1 MKKQLQRGVI
11 YYRVSTAEQ
20 AERGFSLE
28 NQREAC
34 LKYAKNKGIDV
45 IAKFHDDGLS
55 AKTTNRKGLQQMLQ
69 YCSTKNNKIDCVIVN
84 KVDRL
89 SRDVNDYTS
98 IFTQL
103 KGHGI
108 TLISTTEAI
117 DNTPFGK
124 CVGNIMATF
133 AQLDNDM
140 RSERVTAGI
149 KKCIESGRWPFKARI
164 GYLNYTDADG
174 IKSIVVDPKK
184 APLVRT
190 IFNEF
195 AKGIYTEE
203 EIRQKVNEK
212 GLRTKTGKEIS
223 AQLIHKILCDKFY
236 ISIMTMHGIEYPA
249 SHESIISNDIFYQCQ
264 KFMKKYDKSTNMSL
278 QKKNEAF
285 PLRNFVLCGECTR
298 PLTASF
304 STSHTGKKFPYYRCY
319 NKQCNAPKS
328 LPKNKL
334 ESEFFDFL
342 KEITPDKRYLKVI
355 RHMALELWEKKYKEL
370 NTTNEQIQREI
381 EVLKEKKRK
390 TFDLLGKGIIDDD
403 DFKEELDR
411 IKLSIE
417 DKEELLHQTP
427 REDFDLA
434 KAMDTCFDF
443 FLHIPE
449 YWKKAKYTQKIQL
462 QGSIFSKNPSYH
474 YPKFGTPNFSLIF
487 GQKKDFAH
495 AKSLLVA
502 PRGIEPLFS
511 G

>member
-1 MKKQLQRGVI
+1 MKQQRGVI
-11 YYRVSTAEQ
+11 YYRVSTVEQ

-34 LKYAKNKGIDV
+34 LRYAQSKDIDIV
-45 IAKFHDDGLS
+45 AQYHDDGLS
-55 AKTTNRKGLQQMLQ
+55 AKTTNRKGLQEMLQ
-69 YCSTKNNKIDCVIVN
+69 YCFTKSNKIDCLIVN
-84 KVDRL
+84 KIDRL

-103 KGHGI
+103 KGKGI
-108 TLISTTEAI
+108 NLISTTEAI

-140 RSERVTAGI
+140 RSERVTAGM

-164 GYLNYTDADG
+164 GYLNHTDADG
-174 IKSIVVDPKK
+174 NKSIIVDLKK
-184 APLVRT
+184 APIIRF

-195 AKGIYTEE
+195 SKGVHTEE
-203 EIRQKVNEK
+203 EIRNKINDK
-212 GLRTKTGKEIS
+212 GLRSSTGKKIS
-223 AQLIHKILCDKFY
+223 AQLIHKILRDKFY
-236 ISIMTMHGIEYPA
+236 ISIMTTGGIEYPA
-249 SHESIISNDIFYQCQ
+249 SHEPLVSNDVFYQCQ
-264 KFMKKYDKSTNMSL
+264 KFIRKYNKSTNMSL

-285 PLRNFVLCGECTR
+285 PLRNFVLCGECSR

-319 NKQCNAPKS
+319 NKQCTAPKS
-328 LPKNKL
+328 LPKDKL
-334 ESEFFDFL
+334 ENEFFDFL

-355 RHMALELWEKKYKEL
+355 QHMALEVWEKKYKEL
-370 NTTNEQIQREI
+370 NFTNEKIGKEI
-381 EVLKEKKRK
+381 EILKEKKRK
-390 TFDLLGKGIIDDD
+390 MFDLLGKGIIDDD

-411 IKLSIE
+411 IKSSIQ
-417 DKEELLHQTP
+417 DKEELLNQTP
-427 REDFDLA
+427 REDFDLK
-434 KAMDTCFDF
+434 KAIDTCFDF
-443 FLHIPE
+443 FLHMPE
-449 YWKKAKYTQKIQL
+449 YWKKADYTQKIKL
-462 QGSIFSKNPSYH
+462 QGSIFSKKPSYH
-474 YPKFGTPNFSLIF
+474 YPRFGTPNFSLIF
-487 GQKKDFAH
+487 VQKKDFAH

>member
-34 LKYAKNKGIDV
+34 LHYAKSNGIDV
-45 IAKFHDDGLS
+45 IGEYHDDGIS
-55 AKTTNRKGLQQMLQ
+55 AKTTNRKGLQELLQ
-69 YCSTKNNKIDCVIVN
+69 FCAVKSNNIDCVIVN

-103 KGHGI
+103 KGRGI

-140 RSERVTAGI
+140 RSERVTAGM

-164 GYLNYTDADG
+164 GYINHTDTDG
-174 IKSIVVDPKK
+174 NKSIIVDHKK
-184 APLVRT
+184 APLVRF

-195 AKGIYTEE
+195 SKGVYTAEE
-203 EIRQKVNEK
+203 VRQKVNAK
-212 GLRTKTGKEIS
+212 GLRSSSGKEVS
-223 AQLIHKILCDKFY
+223 PQFIHKILSDKFY
-236 ISIMTMHGIEYPA
+236 ISIMTMNGVEYPA
-249 SHESIISNDIFYQCQ
+249 SHESIVSNDIFYQCQ
-264 KFMKKYDKSTNMSL
+264 KFMRKYDKKTNMSL
-278 QKKNEAF
+278 KKKNELF
-285 PLRNFVLCGECTR
+285 PLRNFVLCGECHR
-298 PLTASF
+298 PLTASL

-319 NKQCNAPKS
+319 NKECNAPKS
-328 LPKNKL
+328 LSKDKL
-334 ESEFFDFL
+334 ESEFFDYL
-342 KEITPDKRYLKVI
+342 KEISPDKRYLKVI
-355 RHMALELWEKKYKEL
+355 RHMALELWEKKYKEM
-370 NTTNEQIQREI
+370 NVSNEQINKEI

-390 TFDLLGKGIIDDD
+390 TFDLLGKGIIDDE

-411 IKLSIE
+411 IKTNIQK
-417 DKEELLHQTP
+417 KEELLHLTP
-427 REDFDLA
+427 KEDFDLE
-434 KAMDTCFDF
+434 KAMDMCFNF
-443 FLHIPE
+443 FLQVPE
-449 YWKKAKYTQKIQL
+449 YWQSAPYTEKIQL
-462 QGSIFSKNPSYH
+462 QSSIFSKKPSYH
-474 YPKFGTPNFSLIF
+474 YPKFGTPDFSLIF
-487 GQKKDFAH
+487 QQKRDSAH

-502 PRGIEPLFS
+502 PRGIEPLLH